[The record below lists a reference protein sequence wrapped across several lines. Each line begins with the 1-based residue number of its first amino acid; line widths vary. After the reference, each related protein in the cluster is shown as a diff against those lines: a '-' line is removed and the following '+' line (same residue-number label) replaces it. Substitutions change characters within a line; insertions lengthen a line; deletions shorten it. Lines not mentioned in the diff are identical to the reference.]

1 MPARKSDRRWT
12 AESETASDSGF
23 SENSD
28 YSHITA
34 PTECSHD
41 SRLPAVKYQYH
52 TRAAPSYTGKP
63 WLAAPEHAPRELDPR
78 ASADTYA
85 STVPSEDDLDE
96 EIPAFDVPPELTENV
111 PTGAI
116 PSSPPDFALY
126 FPSKRR
132 LQIKHDDSTL
142 DGNMNLRVDTEVAA
156 PDGRRVDVTLFHLR
170 MHDLRNREF
179 SLRRYCRDSGREVC
193 HSSRKYTKTGAAR
206 TPGLQRSM
214 SNALSSLRA
223 KSDSKSGTKTT
234 LKRSDSGYGSLFEE
248 DLDSDAR
255 RASPKGGS
263 SIPLPTNTTH
273 LEFSN
278 YAHIDLKRRG
288 AKASKRYEFEYWGV
302 SYAWKRL
309 ESKVGRV
316 KEVSYHL
323 VAAGSSRTIAHIVP
337 DVLTDAELAMEDA
350 KGGWVPPCTLWIS
363 DDHTARGPTD
373 VAE

>member
-1 MPARKSDRRWT
+1 
-12 AESETASDSGF
+12 
-23 SENSD
+23 
-28 YSHITA
+28 
-34 PTECSHD
+34 
-41 SRLPAVKYQYH
+41 
-52 TRAAPSYTGKP
+52 
-63 WLAAPEHAPRELDPR
+63 
-78 ASADTYA
+78 
-85 STVPSEDDLDE
+85 
-96 EIPAFDVPPELTENV
+96 VPPEPIEDFSS
-111 PTGAI
+111 GAI

-142 DGNMNLRVDTEVAA
+142 DGNMNLRVDTEVTA
-156 PDGRRVDVTLFHLR
+156 PEGNRVDLTLFHLR

-193 HSSRKYTKTGAAR
+193 HSSRKYTKPGAAR
-206 TPGLQRSM
+206 TPGLQRSV
-214 SNALSSLRA
+214 SNALSSLRS
-223 KSDSKSGTKTT
+223 KSDAKSGTKTT

-248 DLDSDAR
+248 DGDADAR
-255 RASPKGGS
+255 RVSPKGGS
-263 SIPLPTNTTH
+263 GIPLPTNTTH

-278 YAHIDLKRRG
+278 YAHIDVKRRG
-288 AKASKRYEFEYWGV
+288 AKASKRYEFEYWGI

-323 VAAGSSRTIAHIVP
+323 VAAGSARTIAHIVP
-337 DVLTDAELAMEDA
+337 DVLTDAELSVEDA
-350 KGGWVPPCTLWIS
+350 KGGWVPPSTLWIS